1 MLKYLFLNLCL
12 VLTFSEINAQ
22 KKTEIIKGPRIIE
35 YFPDS
40 LIRKASSSYL
50 KTLQLEFKNK
60 NSGVKTLS
68 KTTQYANPF
77 KLHFQTAPSSEVLA
91 VFNKATEIWSEF
103 IFSSVPI
110 NVYIEWTNL
119 GNGILGS
126 AGPSNILRNFDGAP
140 QNDYYY
146 PIAIAEKMIGFNQNG
161 NEADI
166 DASFNSNFSN
176 WYIGTDGIPTNR
188 QIDLLSVVIHE
199 IGHGLGYTGNISAN
213 TTNQT
218 ASHNN
223 LCIYDKF
230 IIDEFNNSATN
241 TTIYPNPSN
250 KLYHLITSDSLYQS
264 NVGIL
269 SENNNVRAKLYAP
282 SSFSPGSSIYHVN
295 QESYPAGNPN
305 ALMTHSI
312 AYGEISR
319 NLGPIVKGLYKE
331 MGWTNAGIIGDVIS
345 NQEPNQNGYLIK
357 GKSYYSSYFND
368 AVSNVKLWVAE
379 NSTSF
384 LQRSLTKSGDDY
396 VYTLPYS
403 GQSSTVNYF
412 WTATDSKGNS
422 LRFPVRAN
430 TYLSFSIQIDTSSPV
445 INFTQNNPYIFA
457 SQLFFKLPPVIS
469 TDNLVINKVEV
480 IYKIN
485 NSATQ
490 MATLTKSVTYENT
503 FIGSIPLSGMA
514 KGDSLFYKI
523 KATDKSIAGNTS
535 YSPNNSWIKVPIIGP
550 KKALNAF
557 GQTFENVVNT
567 DFYLNRFSV
576 ETPNSFTNK
585 SLNTLHPYQDGQ
597 DYAYD
602 GELGS
607 DTYSYSDAILL
618 RPVILQANEG
628 QLSFDEIALVE
639 PSEATTSF
647 YRIDGSVNRSFYDY
661 VIVQGS
667 KDGGKTWVDL
677 SAGWDANLHT
687 EWRSA
692 WAASNDIDGNST
704 TAAIPAWIKKH
715 ELNLFQ
721 NTGFQVGDEVILRFR
736 MLADLG
742 ANGWGWM
749 IDNLK
754 IQGGTQSIVNLEVPN
769 SLPTILTDKIYISN
783 TSPVETNLLFEAK
796 DPDNDNLRYEII
808 SGNNGTL
815 GFTNKGELQLIG
827 NPNTNSDLGTV
838 VFKVSDG
845 TGSVNKNISI
855 VYCETNTNLSGVATH
870 LSKKYA
876 STSQMISTQQIN
888 GSSKMQYNAIQSILL
903 NPGFVVNTGSVF
915 EATSGTGCP

>member
-1 MLKYLFLNLCL
+1 MIL
-12 VLTFSEINAQ
+12 VFSEASAQ
-22 KKTEIIKGPRIIE
+22 KKSDLIKGPKIIE

-40 LIRKASSSYL
+40 LVRKASSSYL
-50 KTLQLEFKNK
+50 RNLQLEFNNK
-60 NSGVKTLS
+60 NSGIKTFNQA
-68 KTTQYANPF
+68 TQYANPF
-77 KLHFQTAPSSEVLA
+77 KLHFETAPSNDLLA

-110 NVYIEWTNL
+110 NVSIKWTNL

-126 AGPSNILRNFDGAP
+126 AGPSSIMRNFDGAP
-140 QNDYYY
+140 QSDYYY
-146 PIAIAEKMIGFNQNG
+146 PIAVAEKMIGFNQNG
-161 NEADI
+161 NNSDI
-166 DASFNSNFSN
+166 EASFNSNFSN
-176 WYIGTDGIPTNR
+176 WYIGTDGIPTNS

-199 IGHGLGYTGNISAN
+199 LGHGLGYIGNISAN

-223 LCIYDKF
+223 LCIFDKF
-230 IIDEFNNSATN
+230 IIDEFNNPATN

-250 KLYHLITSDSLYQS
+250 KLYQLITSDSLYHS

-269 SENNNVRAKLYAP
+269 SENNNVKAKLYAP
-282 SSFSPGSSIYHVN
+282 SSYNRGSSIYHVN

-305 ALMTHSI
+305 ALMTHSL

-331 MGWTNAGIIGDVIS
+331 MGWTKAGIIGDIIS
-345 NQEPNQNGYLIK
+345 NQEPNQNGYLMK
-357 GKSYYSSYFND
+357 GKSYYSNYFNES
-368 AVSNVKLWVAE
+368 VSNVKLWVAE

-384 LQRSLTKSGDDY
+384 SQRSLTKSGDEY
-396 VYTLPYS
+396 VYNLPYS
-403 GQSSTVNYF
+403 GQSSKVNYF
-412 WTATDSKGNS
+412 WTATDSKGNA

-430 TYLSFSIQIDTSSPV
+430 TYLSFSIQIDTSPPV
-445 INFTQNNPYIFA
+445 ISFTQNNTYLFA

-469 TDNLVINKVEV
+469 TDNSSINKVEV

-485 NSATQ
+485 DSATQ

-503 FIGSIPLSGMA
+503 FVGSIPLSGMA
-514 KGDSLFYKI
+514 KGDTLFYKI
-523 KATDKSIAGNTS
+523 KATDKSIAGNIAF
-535 YSPNNSWIKVPIIGP
+535 SPNNAWIKIPIIGP

-576 ETPNSFTNK
+576 ATPNNFTNK
-585 SLNTLHPYQDGQ
+585 SLNTLHPYSDGV

-602 GELGS
+602 GELGT

-618 RPVILQANEG
+618 RPIILQANEG

-639 PSEATTSF
+639 PGEPNASF
-647 YRIDGSVNRSFYDY
+647 SLADGSVNRSFYDY

-677 SAGWDANLHT
+677 RAGWDANLHT
-687 EWRSA
+687 EWRNA

-736 MLADLG
+736 MLADVG
-742 ANGWGWM
+742 AYGWGWM

-754 IQGGTQSIVNLEVPN
+754 IQGGTQIITDLEPKNNLPV
-769 SLPTILTDKIYISN
+769 IQTDKIYISN
-783 TSPVETNLLFEAK
+783 SMLAGSEITLNVRDA
-796 DPDNDNLRYEII
+796 DNDHLSYQLIA
-808 SGNNGTL
+808 GGGLL
-815 GFTNKGELQLIG
+815 GFGSRGKLTLLVD
-827 NPNTNSDLGTV
+827 PNTLSDLSSV
-838 VFKVSDG
+838 QVIVSDG
-845 TGSVNKNISI
+845 TGNVTKTLG
-855 VYCETNTNLSGVATH
+855 VFYCESDNHVTKNVNNLTKSYR
-870 LSKKYA
+870 SN
-876 STSQMISTQQIN
+876 STLNSSQQIT
-888 GSSKMQYNAIQSILL
+888 GSSKIIYNATNNITLQ
-903 NPGFVVNTGSVF
+903 PGFIADKGVTFSVQ
-915 EATSGTGCP
+915 AGIGCP